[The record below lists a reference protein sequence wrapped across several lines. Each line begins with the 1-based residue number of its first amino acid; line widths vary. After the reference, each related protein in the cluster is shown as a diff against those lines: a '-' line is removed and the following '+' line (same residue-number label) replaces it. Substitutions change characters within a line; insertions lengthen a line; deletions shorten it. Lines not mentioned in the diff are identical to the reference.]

1 MKMKESK
8 NLKNNLQKWQSGKV
22 ANQLVYIK
30 VYSCFKKSVCHFATF
45 PVFNFYICT
54 LSKKQ
59 TGKYNDAPTEPA
71 KLQVFVKMVCA
82 GIYRTDARRSSLA
95 PQSSHRPGRPVH
107 SSRFPQR
114 SLAEWRSAISSFCPA
129 DYSTSDKKIRT
140 NPSPLPRPPE
150 QCWGTFQRM
159 TSGQLCSWGEGV
171 GFVRFFLSRV
181 EGQRSV
187 LSGFSDE
194 YVQMSTTTARSRR
207 SLHTPTGLHQGLLLL
222 RNEPDARPCWGR
234 SAET

>member
-1 MKMKESK
+1 MVAVSQRGRERVCGSK
-8 NLKNNLQKWQSGKV
+8 QGNASLHTNCGYAGTLHHPLGVICGQSV
-22 ANQLVYIK
+22 TIVL
-30 VYSCFKKSVCHFATF
+30 
-45 PVFNFYICT
+45 
-54 LSKKQ
+54 
-59 TGKYNDAPTEPA
+59 
-71 KLQVFVKMVCA
+71 
-82 GIYRTDARRSSLA
+82 
-95 PQSSHRPGRPVH
+95 
-107 SSRFPQR
+107 
-114 SLAEWRSAISSFCPA
+114 ISYTTS
-129 DYSTSDKKIRT
+129 SDKKIRT

-181 EGQRSV
+181 EGQRPV

-222 RNEPDARPCWGR
+222 RNEPDARPCSGR